1 MNTFRCQANKAS
13 VNRKNVKERI
23 FALFLAATS
32 IVAFAGGA
40 VAKNNDDIPD
50 YLFIGKKVPNKI
62 PMPAAPQ
69 PDHNKIVPPPGE
81 QQYFP
86 IRADGQPYILNID
99 RTVNLTEALNRTYY
113 NPKWRG
119 EEWTPFDQVDN
130 IERAC
135 RLMGTWREYD
145 EANIYRVF
153 TPVNKFF
160 EKYSGF
166 GP

>member
-1 MNTFRCQANKAS
+1 MKPLRCQASNQSTIGKH
-13 VNRKNVKERI
+13 VKERF
-23 FALFLAATS
+23 FALSLAVLTL
-32 IVAFAGGA
+32 VAFTDGA
-40 VAKNNDDIPD
+40 MAKKSDEIPD
-50 YLFIGKKVPNKI
+50 YLFIGKKVPNKL
-62 PMPAAPQ
+62 PMPAAPS
-69 PDHNKIVPPPGE
+69 PDRAKMITPPGE
-81 QQYFP
+81 ESYFP
-86 IRADGQPYILNID
+86 VRADGQPYILNID
-99 RTVNLTEALNRTYY
+99 RTVNLTEALNRLYY

-130 IERAC
+130 IERAQ
-135 RLMGTWREYD
+135 RLMGTWKEYD

>member
-1 MNTFRCQANKAS
+1 MKPFRCQASKKES
-13 VNRKNVKERI
+13 PWKHVKER
-23 FALFLAATS
+23 FLALSLAVFS
-32 IVAFAGGA
+32 MLAFTGG
-40 VAKNNDDIPD
+40 VMAKNADDIPD

-62 PMPAAPQ
+62 PLPPAPQ
-69 PDHNKIVPPPGE
+69 PDHAKVIVPPGE

-86 IRADGQPYILNID
+86 VRADGQPYILNID
-99 RTVNLTEALNRTYY
+99 RTVNLTEAMNRMYY

-130 IERAC
+130 IERAS

-153 TPVNKFF
+153 TPVNKFI
-160 EKYSGF
+160 EKYSGY

>member
-1 MNTFRCQANKAS
+1 MNEEY
-13 VNRKNVKERI
+13 VKQRF
-23 FALFLAATS
+23 FALFLAVSLTTA
-32 IVAFAGGA
+32 VAGGA
-40 VAKNNDDIPD
+40 WAKKSDDIPD
-50 YLFIGKKVPNKI
+50 YLFIGKNVPNKI
-62 PMPAAPQ
+62 PMPAAPL
-69 PDHNKIVPPPGE
+69 PDHNKLIPPPGE
-81 QQYFP
+81 QSYFP
-86 IRADGQPYILNID
+86 VREDGQPYILNID
-99 RTVNLTEALNRTYY
+99 RTVNLTEALNRMYY

-119 EEWTPFDQVDN
+119 EDWTPFDHVEN

-135 RLMGTWREYD
+135 RLMGTWKEYD